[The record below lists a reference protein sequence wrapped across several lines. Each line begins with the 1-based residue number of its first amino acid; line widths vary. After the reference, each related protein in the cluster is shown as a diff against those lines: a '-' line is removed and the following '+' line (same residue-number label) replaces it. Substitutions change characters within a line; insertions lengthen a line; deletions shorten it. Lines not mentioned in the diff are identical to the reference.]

1 VSRQKLTAKLLENL
15 ESEINILK
23 SIHQRNIVALLDCF
37 VRPHSTGGHVM
48 ADDIEKRLQYISGD
62 GVLLWLGSLDI
73 YQEEGQDTFLGV
85 STSGIGGWAKGV
97 LASSGI
103 RGIGREGYQALFGAA
118 R

>member
-37 VRPHSTGGHVM
+37 VRPHLSSKDVK

-62 GVLLWLGSLDI
+62 GILLWFGPLDI
-73 YQEEGQDTFLGV
+73 YQEEGQDTFFGI
-85 STSGIGGWAKGV
+85 STSGFGRWAEGV
-97 LASSGI
+97 LASP
-103 RGIGREGYQALFGAA
+103 RVWGIG
-118 R
+118 